1 MILTD
6 VSLNK
11 RFNWIWVKF
20 KEVFWYKPG
29 KLPMA
34 NQGTSEINKKSQKV
48 LMTINLKLSLVMTS
62 C

>member
-1 MILTD
+1 
-6 VSLNK
+6 
-11 RFNWIWVKF
+11 
-20 KEVFWYKPG
+20 
-29 KLPMA
+29 MA